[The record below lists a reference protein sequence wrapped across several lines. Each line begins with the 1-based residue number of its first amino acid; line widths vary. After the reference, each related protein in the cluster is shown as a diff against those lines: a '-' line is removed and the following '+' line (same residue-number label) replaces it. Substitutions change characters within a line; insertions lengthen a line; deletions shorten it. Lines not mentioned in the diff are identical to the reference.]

1 MPGREVTKVPDPPSS
16 NASPIT
22 RVGIAA
28 KPGMSGTAA
37 EVASVMAW
45 LARRGVQAVIEE
57 RTARAAGLE
66 PGFHPSRDDLPHH
79 VDLVVVFGGDGSL
92 LGMADR
98 IAQAGLDVP
107 ILGVN
112 FGTLGFLTEITLPEL
127 FPALD
132 ATLAGRAVIET
143 RMMRD
148 ARIERNRAE
157 VSNRTV
163 LNDVAV
169 TGGSLSRIVE
179 FWVWVGEEFVA
190 RLHADGVVVATP
202 TGSTAYNLSA
212 GGPIVHPEVGAI
224 VLNPIAPH
232 TLTNRPIVIPATSD
246 VRVQP
251 VLNRDDDE
259 AFVTF
264 DGQRGER
271 LESRDVVRIVRSPRT
286 MRLVRTSTNSYYQ
299 VLRQKL
305 RWAER

>member
-1 MPGREVTKVPDPPSS
+1 MSEQPSAEHTS
-16 NASPIT
+16 IT
-22 RVGIAA
+22 RVGIVA
-28 KPGMSGTAA
+28 KPGMTGAA
-37 EVASVMAW
+37 VEIGAILAW
-45 LARRGVQAVIEE
+45 LAERRVEAVIEE
-57 RTARAAGLE
+57 RTALSAGLG
-66 PGFHPSRDDLPHH
+66 PGFYPSRDAIPAH

-98 IAQAGLDVP
+98 VAQAGYEIP

-127 FPALD
+127 FPALE
-132 ATLAGRAVIET
+132 ATLAGQATIET
-143 RMMRD
+143 RMMLR
-148 ARIERNRAE
+148 AQVERHGSE
-157 VSNRTV
+157 ISTRTV

-190 RLHADGVVVATP
+190 CLNADGVVVATP

-232 TLTNRPIVIPATSD
+232 TLTNRPIVIPGTSD

-251 VLNRDDDE
+251 LLKREGDE

-271 LESRDVVRIVRSPRT
+271 LQSRDVVHIRRAPHT
-286 MRLVRTSTNSYYQ
+286 MRLVRASTLSYYQ

-305 RWAER
+305 RWTER